1 MAGKFYRCS
10 LCGNLVGL
18 IQEGQGQMVCC
29 GQPMTELTA
38 NTTDAAQEKHV
49 PVVEFDQAAGV
60 LKVTVGSVAHPMT
73 PEHLIEWIHVQTKN
87 GGQMRHL
94 TPEDKPEAVFK
105 IADGDAPVAVFEYCN
120 LHGLWKADI

>member
-18 IQEGQGQMVCC
+18 IHEGQGQMVCC

-49 PVVEFDQAAGV
+49 PVELLAG
-60 LKVTVGSVAHPMT
+60 
-73 PEHLIEWIHVQTKN
+73 
-87 GGQMRHL
+87 
-94 TPEDKPEAVFK
+94 
-105 IADGDAPVAVFEYCN
+105 
-120 LHGLWKADI
+120 